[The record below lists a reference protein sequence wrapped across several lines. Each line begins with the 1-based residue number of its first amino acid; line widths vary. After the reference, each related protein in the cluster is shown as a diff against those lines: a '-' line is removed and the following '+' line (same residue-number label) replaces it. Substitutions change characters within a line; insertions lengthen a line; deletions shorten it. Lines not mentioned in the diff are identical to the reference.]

1 MSHGPASGGHDLNA
15 RGLEG
20 LAGRHDGYGDLWV
33 LGLFAPSLR
42 PLGARPLVA

>member
-20 LAGRHDGYGDLWV
+20 LAGTMDMGTWV
-33 LGLFAPSLR
+33 LGLFAQSLR
-42 PLGARPLVA
+42 SLGAGPLVA